1 MLTLEEM
8 KKLPKE
14 EQQKIVKKVG
24 AARKKGKATNY
35 SATYGAGG
43 ATIARAADVPVHEGE
58 QLHGA
63 YWKLNWSIP
72 AVADSLTVKTCKKQK
87 WLYNPVSKL
96 WYSLRHEKDRWSTL
110 NQGTGVWCFD
120 TWVKYQRQ
128 KGLPQIG
135 QMHDE
140 TINLVKEENKE
151 KAEKVLRWAINQ
163 TNKELNLNR
172 ELDIDVQF
180 GINYAQIH

>member
-1 MLTLEEM
+1 MKLDEM
-8 KKLPKE
+8 KALPPDKQE
-14 EQQKIVKKVG
+14 ALIKKID

-35 SATYGAGG
+35 AATYGAGA
-43 ATIARAADVPVHEGE
+43 ATIARSAGVSELEGAKLHE
-58 QLHGA
+58 A

-72 AVADSLTVKTCKKQK
+72 AVANGLNTKVCRKQK
-87 WLYNPVSKL
+87 WLFNPVSKL
-96 WYSLRHEKDRWSTL
+96 WYALRKESDRWSTL

-135 QMHDE
+135 QFHDE

-151 KAEKVLRWAINQ
+151 KAEKVLRWAIDQ

-180 GINYAQIH
+180 GINYSEIH